1 MAPGQ
6 RQLDGGRCY
15 VPRSDRRGFAVWQG
29 DQLTAAAAFDL
40 DRDGQRQHAVAYL
53 QDVLLAGLLD
63 ADVVATPSLA
73 SADSRPAC
81 RLVIPLFSTVAR
93 SRG

>member
-29 DQLTAAAAFDL
+29 DQLTAAAAFYL

-63 ADVVATPSLA
+63 ADVVADSIPGVRRFAASL
-73 SADSRPAC
+73 SVGNSPIFDC
-81 RLVIPLFSTVAR
+81 RQK
-93 SRG
+93 